1 MSEARIGLSNLH
13 YAKMTT
19 EDTKTSLPVYGTPVA
34 VTDDAIQANVS
45 VNYAEAELYSGNVQV
60 EQAREF
66 QNATLTLEVP
76 GLTAQQEADLTGA
89 TVDAQTGL
97 VTHSA
102 DDVAPW
108 VAIMFE
114 GQAQSGTKRR
124 LVKLFKCRF
133 STPSDENQTKGSSTE
148 YRTTT
153 LEGTCV
159 ALKYTDA
166 VTGKGH
172 NWKQTQTIDAD
183 DETDWYDSVL
193 PDDEEEVHTPA
204 NQGEQGSQ
212 GSGTTTP

>member
-1 MSEARIGLSNLH
+1 MSNARIGLSNLH

-19 EDTKTSLPVYGTPVA
+19 EDTKTALPEYGTITA

-45 VNYAEAELYSGNVQV
+45 VNYSEAELYSGNVQV

-76 GLTAQQEADLTGA
+76 GLTAEQEADLTGA
-89 TVDAQTGL
+89 TVDSQTGL

-114 GQAQSGTKRR
+114 GQSQSGSKRR
-124 LVKLFKCRF
+124 LVKLLKCRF

-148 YRTTT
+148 YRTST

-159 ALKYTDA
+159 ALKYTDST
-166 VTGKGH
+166 TGKGH
-172 NWKQTQTIDAD
+172 QWKLTQVIDAD
-183 DETDWYDSVL
+183 ATTNWYTQVL
-193 PDDEEEVHTPA
+193 P
-204 NQGEQGSQ
+204 S
-212 GSGTTTP
+212 

>member
-1 MSEARIGLSNLH
+1 MSNARIGLSNLH

-19 EDTKTSLPVYGTPVA
+19 EDTKTSLPTYGTITA

-45 VNYAEAELYSGNVQV
+45 VNYSEAELYSGNVQV

-76 GLTAQQEADLTGA
+76 GLTAEQEADLTGA
-89 TVDAQTGL
+89 TVDSQTGV

-114 GQAQSGTKRR
+114 GQSQSGSKRR
-124 LVKLFKCRF
+124 LVKLLKCRF

-148 YRTTT
+148 FRTST

-159 ALKYTDA
+159 ALKYTDST
-166 VTGKGH
+166 TGKGH
-172 NWKQTQTIDAD
+172 QWKLTHVIDAD
-183 DETDWYDSVL
+183 DETDWYTQVL
-193 PDDEEEVHTPA
+193 P
-204 NQGEQGSQ
+204 S
-212 GSGTTTP
+212 